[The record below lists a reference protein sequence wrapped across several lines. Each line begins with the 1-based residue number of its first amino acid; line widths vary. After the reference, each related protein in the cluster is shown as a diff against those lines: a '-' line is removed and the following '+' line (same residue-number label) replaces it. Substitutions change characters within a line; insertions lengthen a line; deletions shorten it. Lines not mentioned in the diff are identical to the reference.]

1 MIQSDVVPLREQPDA
16 TQYASVSFLAR
27 YRGDTL
33 RAYSQDLRYFLRWC
47 AERSVEPLQAQ
58 RPHLELYLR

>member
-1 MIQSDVVPLREQPDA
+1 MITSDVVTLWEQPDC
-16 TQYASVSFLAR
+16 TQYAAVSFLAR

-33 RAYSQDLRYFLRWC
+33 RAYSQNLRYFLRWC